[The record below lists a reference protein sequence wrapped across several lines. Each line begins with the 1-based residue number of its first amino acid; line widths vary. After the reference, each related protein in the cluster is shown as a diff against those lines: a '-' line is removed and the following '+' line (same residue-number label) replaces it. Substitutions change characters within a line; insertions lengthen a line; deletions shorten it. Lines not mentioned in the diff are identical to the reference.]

1 MKSVCVKRGITYF
14 YNFEVNEDAYLYLK
28 IRPKKAFVTWKKE
41 IDFDELSMGFFLVNT
56 ENFAAYIEL
65 QNKANEANRRITF
78 AIIGGLGIISLISL
92 LIASYWKKW
101 LFFYYFVYGFSPLVL
116 LAVKEVCFF
125 ILINSV
131 THQPY
136 INTFSRTAEF
146 MQLVS
151 LAAYVLFVT
160 ELLDIKSKYSRLF
173 KVMKLLAIVLIL
185 QGIVEVVWLLT
196 TFNIAGYE
204 TLLAWSSS
212 FLFPMLIGVI
222 VWMSIFVRHYLVKY
236 VIVSNAIFVG
246 ILLLDFLQPYIFS
259 SFNVPVYLDSFFKL
273 PFAIL
278 LEIIVFS
285 FAIAAKIAYD
295 NDLRVESEK
304 QLRETEMM
312 VLRSQM
318 NPHFIFNSLN
328 IIRNFILQNDNTNA
342 NKYLSKFSKL
352 LR

>member
-1 MKSVCVKRGITYF
+1 
-14 YNFEVNEDAYLYLK
+14 
-28 IRPKKAFVTWKKE
+28 
-41 IDFDELSMGFFLVNT
+41 
-56 ENFAAYIEL
+56 
-65 QNKANEANRRITF
+65 
-78 AIIGGLGIISLISL
+78 
-92 LIASYWKKW
+92 
-101 LFFYYFVYGFSPLVL
+101 
-116 LAVKEVCFF
+116 
-125 ILINSV
+125 
-131 THQPY
+131 
-136 INTFSRTAEF
+136 
-146 MQLVS
+146 
-151 LAAYVLFVT
+151 
-160 ELLDIKSKYSRLF
+160 
-173 KVMKLLAIVLIL
+173 
-185 QGIVEVVWLLT
+185 
-196 TFNIAGYE
+196 
-204 TLLAWSSS
+204 
-212 FLFPMLIGVI
+212 FLFLMLIGVI

-318 NPHFIFNSLN
+318 NPHFIFNNLN